1 MIFKGSGVALC
12 TPFTDTGINFDTLER
27 LIEYQIDNGTDAII
41 VCGTTG
47 EPATMTDDE
56 QKSII
61 EFTVSKVNGKL
72 PVIAGI
78 GGNNTQKVLSNAQS
92 AQNLGADGVLAVT
105 PYYNKCTPAG
115 LYNHFS
121 FIADNVDIPVIVYN
135 VPSRTGV
142 NLTPDVFSNLAEH
155 QNIAA
160 IKEASANI
168 SQISEYARVSE
179 GKADIYSGNDDQVI
193 PILSLGGIG
202 VISVAANIIPRYMH
216 DMVDLYL
223 KGDNEN
229 ARKMQLKGLPLINAL
244 FSEVNP
250 IPVKTAL
257 RLLGY
262 DMGELRAPLCEM
274 ETEHLEALITEMKK
288 FNLME

>member
-12 TPFTDTGINFDTLER
+12 TPFTETGINFDTLER
-27 LIEYQIDNGTDAII
+27 LIEFQIENGTDAII

-56 QKSII
+56 QKSVI
-61 EFTVSKVNGKL
+61 EFTVSKAKGRL

-78 GGNNTQKVLSNAQS
+78 GGNNTKKVISNGLS
-92 AQNLGADGVLAVT
+92 AQDSGVSGVLAVT
-105 PYYNKCTPAG
+105 PYYNKTTPSG
-115 LYNHFS
+115 LYNHFYKLAES
-121 FIADNVDIPVIVYN
+121 LDVPVIVYN

-142 NLTPDVFSNLAEH
+142 NLTPDVFESLAEH
-155 QNIAA
+155 TNIEA

-168 SQISEYARVSE
+168 SQIGEYARISE
-179 GKADIYSGNDDQVI
+179 GKAGIYSGNDDQVI
-193 PILSLGGIG
+193 PVLSLGGIG

-216 DMVDLYL
+216 DMVESYL
-223 KGDNEN
+223 NGEN
-229 ARKMQLKGLPLINAL
+229 DKARKMQLNALPLINTL

-262 DMGELRAPLCEM
+262 DMGELRSPLCEM
-274 ETEHLEALITEMKK
+274 ENGHLEKLIIEMRNFGLTE
-288 FNLME
+288 